1 MQQKLS
7 FTIKKVLFLV
17 EGSVGV
23 WLFFKQK
30 KTSVTFFMPNLWAIF
45 WRKITKQQQGVMVT
59 IFGGGGLAGTVPL
72 LALEYGSGSPRD
84 PLNLGNL
91 WDSLIKTQ

>member
-30 KTSVTFFMPNLWAIF
+30 NNVGHVRFLCLTYELFSGEKNNQTATRCNGHNI
-45 WRKITKQQQGVMVT
+45 RHIK
-59 IFGGGGLAGTVPL
+59 
-72 LALEYGSGSPRD
+72 YGSGSP
-84 PLNLGNL
+84 
-91 WDSLIKTQ
+91 

>member
-30 KTSVTFFMPNLWAIF
+30 KRRSRFLCLTYELFSGE
-45 WRKITKQQQGVMVT
+45 KITKQQQGVMVT
-59 IFGGGGLAGTVPL
+59 TFGGGGQAGTVPP
-72 LALEYGSGSPRD
+72 LALEYGSSSP
-84 PLNLGNL
+84 
-91 WDSLIKTQ
+91 

>member
-30 KTSVTFFMPNLWAIF
+30 KTRRSRFLCLTYELFSGE
-45 WRKITKQQQGVMVT
+45 KITKQQQGVMVT
-59 IFGGGGLAGTVPL
+59 IFGGGGLAGAVPL
-72 LALEYGSGSPRD
+72 LAPEYGSGSP
-84 PLNLGNL
+84 
-91 WDSLIKTQ
+91 